1 MNELSGLF
9 SLDFSA
15 YLQGPWLVAAMV
27 GIGLLIGML
36 TGLFGV
42 GGAFLLNPFLIVL
55 MGIQETLAVGTSL
68 GFCIGTGSAGVARH
82 LRMQNVDLKAVAYLV
97 AGSLPCVLLGNVLHE
112 GLRDRLGADMFS
124 IVFRIFYLV
133 ILLLTAWIVFRQ
145 PRQHASG
152 KSVVQRMRLGPD
164 VELPN
169 SSLKEVS
176 VVGLLLAGGTLELL
190 QGLIGIGGGVIL
202 VPLLIAVVG
211 LNMHMAVGTSLGVV
225 LLSSLF
231 GTGLYGQAGEVNMLL
246 VMSLLLGSVVGVQL
260 GAWICWRLHATRLQ
274 RSFGYVVL
282 LAVLLVAIDLSVR
295 LINR

>member
-1 MNELSGLF
+1 MRLKNSMIASSWVRALS
-9 SLDFSA
+9 
-15 YLQGPWLVAAMV
+15 
-27 GIGLLIGML
+27 
-36 TGLFGV
+36 
-42 GGAFLLNPFLIVL
+42 
-55 MGIQETLAVGTSL
+55 
-68 GFCIGTGSAGVARH
+68 
-82 LRMQNVDLKAVAYLV
+82 
-97 AGSLPCVLLGNVLHE
+97 
-112 GLRDRLGADMFS
+112 FS

-260 GAWICWRLHATRLQ
+260 GAWICWRLHATKLQ